1 MDSEIDNLKFEIDK
15 LKHAYIDLKAEI
27 NLLVNDK
34 LSANITRKRGALA
47 TSGVTC
53 ESLLKVVYKK
63 EGFEKGGRP
72 AATLMLED
80 LIQKLASILP
90 AHVMINVRN
99 IQAWRNMGAH
109 DKGDFREI
117 DDFTI
122 SQVEQ
127 SLNSVVNWFFAVYF
141 NEELAP
147 IQNQNV
153 VNEIKNSTNSVNINI
168 EGFYKSIDE
177 PIIIEM
183 QGTEGKIEIKL
194 FNDAYSFL
202 PNGTFTW
209 CSRYRITGKD
219 KDGSDLSILEF
230 LKSAFG
236 NWEINEKYL
245 TFKIN
250 TSLWEPE
257 PQNIQ
262 IAKVLEKFDQSKISI
277 YKIISFENDTLT
289 IVSDSTTDAE
299 IDSEHYKKL
308 TNNHKIVFDEEN
320 KNWVKSITEKE
331 QEFNPLDTADW
342 SYWGGHIDDYTEFV
356 SLTKAYFHSSNCYYR
371 DHGLVPYLVPYAQ
384 AFSIPFEISKDFRI
398 ICRYFKEGGFFSKE
412 YELIIG
418 AYCSS
423 ENPDHLLSNLV
434 FIRSDKKIFMYS
446 LSLWPADIA
455 DEFDFPLPRI
465 EEINLHDDDI
475 MINSYCNTSD
485 ENYKDTI
492 NIHRDVKNPLIDLY
506 NEIQSRT
513 MEH

>member
-1 MDSEIDNLKFEIDK
+1 MKKTKMDSDIDNLKFEIDK

-80 LIQKLASILP
+80 LIQKLAPILP
-90 AHVMINVRN
+90 PHVMINVRN

-141 NEELAP
+141 NEELDP
-147 IQNQNV
+147 IQNQNL
-153 VNEIKNSTNSVNINI
+153 VNEIKNSSNSVNINF
-168 EGFYKSIDE
+168 EGFYKIIDE
-177 PIIIEM
+177 PFVSV
-183 QGTEGKIEIKL
+183 GDVYNTKL
-194 FNDAYSFL
+194 ENDAYSFFSNDNFQYIGRL
-202 PNGTFTW
+202 T
-209 CSRYRITGKD
+209 ITYTDDNKKQYTEEFIQNFLGK
-219 KDGSDLSILEF
+219 
-230 LKSAFG
+230 
-236 NWEINEKYL
+236 WEINEKYL
-245 TFKIN
+245 VIKNNSI
-250 TSLWEPE
+250 SYEPKPKNSE
-257 PQNIQ
+257 IV
-262 IAKVLEKFDQSKISI
+262 KLLETIDPEI
-277 YKIISFENDTLT
+277 LT
-289 IVSDSTTDAE
+289 IVDDSTTEDAWLGE
-299 IDSEHYKKL
+299 EHLKKL
-308 TNNHKIVFDEEN
+308 TNNHKIVFDQEN
-320 KNWVKSITEKE
+320 KNWLKSITEKN

-356 SLTKAYFHSSNCYYR
+356 SLTKAYFNSSNCYYP
-371 DHGLVPYLVPYAQ
+371 DHIYSSKDGLVPYLMPYLQ
-384 AFSIPFEISKDFRI
+384 AFSFPWQISYNYRI
-398 ICRYFKEGGFFSKE
+398 ICRYLKEGGFFSKE
-412 YELIIG
+412 YEVIIG

-423 ENPDHLLSNLV
+423 DNPDHLLSNLV
-434 FIRSDKKIFMYS
+434 FIRIDKKVFIYS
-446 LSLWPADIA
+446 LSVWPGDIA
-455 DEFDFPLPRI
+455 EEFDFSIPQI
-465 EEINLHDDDI
+465 EEIILHDDAI
-475 MINSYCNTSD
+475 MINAICNYSN
-485 ENYKDTI
+485 EIYKDTI
-492 NIHRDVKNPLIDLY
+492 NIHRDVINPLIDLY

>member
-15 LKHAYIDLKAEI
+15 LKHSYIDLKAEI
-27 NLLVNDK
+27 NLLINDK

-90 AHVMINVRN
+90 PHVMINVRN

-141 NEELAP
+141 NEELDP
-147 IQNQNV
+147 IQNQNL
-153 VNEIKNSTNSVNINI
+153 VNEIKNSSNSVNINI
-168 EGFYKSIDE
+168 EGFYKTIDE
-177 PIIIEM
+177 PIIIGG
-183 QGTEGKIEIKL
+183 QTTEGQIEVKI

-202 PNGTFTW
+202 PNGTYTW
-209 CSRYRITGKD
+209 CSRWRITGKD
-219 KDGSDLSILEF
+219 EEGNDLYILE
-230 LKSAFG
+230 LLRSAFG

-245 TFKIN
+245 TFKTN
-250 TSLWEPE
+250 TTLWEPE
-257 PQNIQ
+257 PQNSE
-262 IAKVLEKFDQSKISI
+262 IANMLESFDQSKINI
-277 YKIISFENDTLT
+277 YKIISFENDILT

-299 IDSEHYKKL
+299 IDAEHYKKL

-320 KNWVKSITEKE
+320 KNWVKSITEKD
-331 QEFNPLDTADW
+331 LDTADL

-356 SLTKAYFHSSNCYYR
+356 SLTKAYFNSSNCYYP
-371 DHGLVPYLVPYAQ
+371 DHIYSSKDGLVPYLMPYLQ
-384 AFSIPFEISKDFRI
+384 AFSFPWQISYNYRI
-398 ICRYFKEGGFFSKE
+398 ICRYLKEGGFFSKE
-412 YELIIG
+412 YEVIIG

-423 ENPDHLLSNLV
+423 DNPDHLLSNLV
-434 FIRSDKKIFMYS
+434 FIRIDKKVFIYS
-446 LSLWPADIA
+446 LSVWPGDIA
-455 DEFDFPLPRI
+455 EEFDFSIPQI
-465 EEINLHDDDI
+465 EEIILHDDAI
-475 MINSYCNTSD
+475 MINAICNYSN
-485 ENYKDTI
+485 EIYKDI
-492 NIHRDVKNPLIDLY
+492 IKIHQDVINPLIDFY
-506 NEIQSRT
+506 NEIQSR
-513 MEH
+513 EY

>member
-15 LKHAYIDLKAEI
+15 LKHSYIDLKAEI
-27 NLLVNDK
+27 NLLINDK

-141 NEELAP
+141 NEELDP
-147 IQNQNV
+147 IQNQNL
-153 VNEIKNSTNSVNINI
+153 VNEIKNSSNSVNINI
-168 EGFYKSIDE
+168 EGFYKCIDE
-177 PIIIEM
+177 PMIIEG
-183 QGTEGKIEIKL
+183 QFEFKI

-202 PNGTFTW
+202 PNGTYTW
-209 CSRYRITGKD
+209 CSRWMITD
-219 KDGSDLSILEF
+219 KDEDGDDLSISEF
-230 LKSAFG
+230 LRSAFG

-245 TFKIN
+245 TFKTN
-250 TSLWEPE
+250 TTLWEPE
-257 PQNIQ
+257 PQNSELV
-262 IAKVLEKFDQSKISI
+262 KMLEAIDQSKISI
-277 YKIISFENDTLT
+277 YKILSFENDILT
-289 IVSDSTTDAE
+289 IVSESTTEDDAKE
-299 IDSEHYKKL
+299 EHYKKL

-320 KNWVKSITEKE
+320 KNWLKSITEKD
-331 QEFNPLDTADW
+331 QEYDPLDTADL

-356 SLTKAYFHSSNCYYR
+356 SLTKAYFNSSNCYYP
-371 DHGLVPYLVPYAQ
+371 DHMNAFSKDGLQPYLVPYAH
-384 AFSIPFEISKDFRI
+384 AFSIPFEIAKDLVI
-398 ICRYFKEGGFFSKE
+398 ICRCAKEGGFFSKE
-412 YELIIG
+412 YEVIIG
-418 AYCSS
+418 AYSS
-423 ENPDHLLSNLV
+423 SDNPDHLLSNLV
-434 FIRSDKKIFMYS
+434 FIRSDKQIFMYS

-465 EEINLHDDDI
+465 EEIILHDDAI
-475 MINSYCNTSD
+475 MIKSYIDGSD

-506 NEIQSRT
+506 NEIQAR
-513 MEH
+513 EY